1 MDTKFTPG
9 PWFANLQDDGGF
21 NITDMVDC
29 WDASVLC
36 TRFAWAEKEEE
47 NHANAR
53 LMAAAP
59 DLLAA
64 LQNMVGAFHSPIAR
78 RKLPSDFNVEAIE
91 SAQAAI
97 AKATGAA

>member
-29 WDASVLC
+29 WEASVLC

-59 DLLAA
+59 DLLAVLA
-64 LQNMVGAFHSPIAR
+64 KIRGYHVNHHVLHEI
-78 RKLPSDFNVEAIE
+78 D
-91 SAQAAI
+91 AAI
-97 AKATGAA
+97 TKATGEAPQDDEASA